1 MAESPTNQPTGYVR
15 YNRSGSKLQEWS
27 GAAWVDIVFSIAGG
41 GTGGSTA
48 SAARTALGLGTM
60 ATQDNT
66 AVNIT
71 GGTISGV
78 SMSASVLTSG
88 TVALNRGGTGA
99 SLTLG
104 SIGQPMMSNGSGVV
118 FADGDQIAKLNA
130 SNLTT
135 GTVPLTRLANI
146 ADSNISTI
154 AAIQWSKISKVGG
167 LLTDLGGTLG
177 STALSGGTFSGSI
190 AFSGAVAVG
199 SLGVIG
205 NASLSGSTDIPGDY
219 NVNFNSNTEFT
230 TATPGGVGVSSPV
243 GWIGVRING
252 LNRKIAFWDA

>member
-1 MAESPTNQPTGYVR
+1 MAESPSNQPTGYVR

-27 GAAWVDIVFSIAGG
+27 GSAWVDVVFSVAGG

-48 SAARTALGLGTM
+48 SAARTALGLGSM

-66 AVNIT
+66 SVNIT

-78 SMSASVLTSG
+78 SMNASVLTAG

-99 SLTLG
+99 SLSLG

-135 GTVPLTRLANI
+135 GTVPLARLSGITNTQIDA
-146 ADSNISTI
+146 A
-154 AAIQWSKISKVGG
+154 AAIAWSKISKSGA
-167 LLTDLGGTLG
+167 LFSDLGGTLPG
-177 STALSGGTFSGSI
+177 SALSGGVYSGLVSFTGTI
-190 AFSGAVAVG
+190 GVD
-199 SLGVIG
+199 SLGVVSGASFAGTTTITNTLQLNSLPKDF
-205 NASLSGSTDIPGDY
+205 NAVVQPTTGHIQ
-219 NVNFNSNTEFT
+219 VNIDG
-230 TATPGGVGVSSPV
+230 TPY
-243 GWIGVRING
+243 
-252 LNRKIAFWDA
+252 LIAFY